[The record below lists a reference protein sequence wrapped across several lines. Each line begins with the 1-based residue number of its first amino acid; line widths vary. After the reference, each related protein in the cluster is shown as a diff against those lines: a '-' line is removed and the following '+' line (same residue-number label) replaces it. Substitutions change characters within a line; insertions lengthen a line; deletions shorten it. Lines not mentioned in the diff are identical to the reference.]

1 MPECVRVGVSPLW
14 LGYSYTVPPKPH
26 RAVNFLPGKKLTLPS
41 RLSENDC
48 WAGESASR
56 ASCMASTQRWS
67 LQGLLFLSSPLSR
80 ARVSCAQ
87 ELVVYDT
94 PRHATTCTS
103 ECWPDPASPSRP
115 KVIKNTPHFASA
127 IRPCPCARRGGR
139 AVNAANGKPEELIGS
154 RVLPYYNFGRF
165 VGLFLVPC

>member
-1 MPECVRVGVSPLW
+1 MTVGPASLLLAPHAWPRRCAGRCRVCCSCPRPFREHVSRVPKNS
-14 LGYSYTVPPKPH
+14 SYTTHHAMPP
-26 RAVNFLPGKKLTLPS
+26 RS
-41 RLSENDC
+41 
-48 WAGESASR
+48 
-56 ASCMASTQRWS
+56 
-67 LQGLLFLSSPLSR
+67 
-80 ARVSCAQ
+80 
-87 ELVVYDT
+87 
-94 PRHATTCTS
+94 TCTS

-165 VGLFLVPC
+165 VGLFLVPCKDTLERSTFVFRKVPPGAA